1 MWTTLLDISVHS
13 TLTEE
18 EEEEMKQNNV
28 EQSEV

>member
-18 EEEEMKQNNV
+18 EEEEMKQNV